1 MENVELLPGI
11 HTELLGEQE
20 LHLNMC
26 VCWATDTLRFI
37 CYSSKHY
44 LTNTKALTLLPN
56 LWVAFSS
63 SAKWSEEYIHHKAAV
78 RLDYMSHSVMDR
90 VYHVPQGH
98 GHMWTHQIHRAPGSF
113 KLAATVT
120 VTFLYQVQPT
130 WFQLTLGLKQP
141 IQSALFIEGNKWAQF
156 LLHSGSAISKAMAGL
171 VFCTCSVP
179 RSNALADGIPLPSG
193 PTLRIRERGWFF
205 F

>member
-37 CYSSKHY
+37 CYSSKHF

-63 SAKWSEEYIHHKAAV
+63 SAKWSEEYIHHKAAI

-120 VTFLYQVQPT
+120 VSYIFVPSAANLVSAYFGFEATYPISFIYRRKQMSTVFITFRFCYIQSNGWAGFLY
-130 WFQLTLGLKQP
+130 L
-141 IQSALFIEGNKWAQF
+141 
-156 LLHSGSAISKAMAGL
+156 
-171 VFCTCSVP
+171 FCTEIQC
-179 RSNALADGIPLPSG
+179 PSRWHST
-193 PTLRIRERGWFF
+193 PFWPHA
-205 F
+205 